1 MSFLESL
8 NWRYATKRMN
18 GKKVPQEKVDIILE
32 AARLAPSASGLQPFQ
47 IISITDPALLEKI
60 KSKQLPDTTAKDEVS
75 GYLLFPLEGK
85 HKLKNMAVLYRG
97 PGGRLDIEFEH

>member
-1 MSFLESL
+1 MPG
-8 NWRYATKRMN
+8 AGN
-18 GKKVPQEKVDIILE
+18 GVGNMGS
-32 AARLAPSASGLQPFQ
+32 APGELKADKNSDNKS
-47 IISITDPALLEKI
+47 DEVLLEKI